1 MYYRVTETYD
11 DDLYTDAT
19 VINMED
25 VMSFRVTIPQKLGNS
40 FPLLHLKL
48 DSDLRPNDYF
58 KSGPFVIVSSKMKA
72 ILESFNAEYEFFDV
86 VITSDKT
93 TYPKGDYFFAHLL
106 CAIDFINK
114 KQSIYKPYDSNDA
127 FIEKVE
133 KLIINERSLHGSPVA
148 MLKNCFENITIYQ
161 DMLVEKLIK
170 ESVLG
175 MEYEKVTSEI

>member
-86 VITSDKT
+86 VITSEKN
-93 TYPKGDYFFAHLL
+93 TYPRVITFLL
-106 CAIDFINK
+106 TYYAPQILSIKSNQFISLTILTIHSSK
-114 KQSIYKPYDSNDA
+114 K
-127 FIEKVE
+127 
-133 KLIINERSLHGSPVA
+133 
-148 MLKNCFENITIYQ
+148 LK
-161 DMLVEKLIK
+161 
-170 ESVLG
+170 S
-175 MEYEKVTSEI
+175 